1 MVVASE
7 QAAQVK
13 SVFMYFGEE
22 QWHFPS
28 VMEKAAPE
36 EAPKQ
41 TQRSLEL
48 APVVLGSEQ
57 EEQVPL
63 ASMYFVAGQWHM
75 PSIWEKTV
83 PEDGS

>member
-1 MVVASE
+1 
-7 QAAQVK
+7 
-13 SVFMYFGEE
+13 
-22 QWHFPS
+22 
-28 VMEKAAPE
+28 MEKVAPE

-57 EEQVPL
+57 VVQVPL

-75 PSIWEKTV
+75 PSVWEKTA

>member
-1 MVVASE
+1 MVVASA

-13 SVFMYFGEE
+13 SVFIYFGLE

-28 VMEKAAPE
+28 VLEKAAPDKT
-36 EAPKQ
+36 PLQ

-63 ASMYFVAGQWHM
+63 ASMYFVAGQWQT
-75 PSIWEKTV
+75 PSIWEKTA
-83 PEDGS
+83 PEEGS